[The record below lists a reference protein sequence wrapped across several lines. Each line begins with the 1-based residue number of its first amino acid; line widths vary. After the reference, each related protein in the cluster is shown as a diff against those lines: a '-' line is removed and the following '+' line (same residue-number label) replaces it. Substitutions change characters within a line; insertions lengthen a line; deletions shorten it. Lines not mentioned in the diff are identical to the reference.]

1 MTSVTDRP
9 AGLEV
14 DEHSITICRYP
25 FGLSRM
31 ETRWGTFTDPWNHP
45 TQPPCGFL
53 LVGSEGTLRS
63 DDYAMHLLLQDADNP
78 EGIRLG
84 VDTLTEVESNP
95 IAYLLDCIE
104 RTVPV
109 TGPLSEELSWSGQ
122 RLVETAYQSAQLGT
136 TLPLLGG
143 EATSRLFPKQTELT
157 AR

>member
-1 MTSVTDRP
+1 
-9 AGLEV
+9 
-14 DEHSITICRYP
+14 
-25 FGLSRM
+25 
-31 ETRWGTFTDPWNHP
+31 
-45 TQPPCGFL
+45 
-53 LVGSEGTLRS
+53 
-63 DDYAMHLLLQDADNP
+63 MHLLLQDADNP

-122 RLVETAYQSAQLGT
+122 RMVETAYQSAQLGT